1 MRRFVAAALLALLL
15 GPLPAA
21 AQDDNWHHGLSLFGD
36 LKYGPDFKHYDSAN
50 PDAPKGGSARLG
62 IGSSFDTLNVV
73 PTNGTPAA
81 GLSLVYQSLMTR
93 SADEAYAEYGEIA
106 EAVKYPKDISS
117 VTYRLNAKA
126 RWNDGQPVTPDDVV
140 WSFDAWK
147 ANNVRQ
153 ANYYSHVVKAQAS
166 GEHEVT
172 FTFDKPGN
180 RELPQIVGELVVLP
194 KHWWTANGPDGK
206 PRDISQTS
214 FEPPLGSG
222 AYRVKSAD
230 PGRSLVLERVK
241 DWWGADLPT
250 AKGLNNF
257 DELHYEFFQD
267 RDVMREAFKGDAYDF
282 RVESSAKDWA
292 TAYDI
297 PAVAD
302 NRLIKEMIPDRT
314 SGRMQAFGFNLRRAK
329 FADIRVRRA
338 FNLVFDFEEMNRTI
352 FFNQYKRI
360 DSYFAG
366 LDLAS
371 SGLPQGEELAILQEL
386 KDKLPPEVFTTP
398 FANPVNGTDEAR
410 RANLRAAFALLKQA
424 GWEIRDRKLTNVK
437 SGEVMSAEVLLDNPT
452 FERVALLWKP
462 GLERLGIAVTIRSV
476 DTSQFQKRQD
486 SRDFDL
492 IMYGQGE
499 SQSPGNEQKGF
510 WSSQA
515 ADVPGSDNIVGIKD
529 PAVDALIDRVIFAK
543 SRDELVAATKALDR
557 VLLAGA
563 YVVPHWYLDADR
575 LLYWNRF
582 GRPATLPSQSAS
594 GGFPQA
600 WWWDAALAAKTGLPK

>member
-1 MRRFVAAALLALLL
+1 MRRFVAAALLALLM

-21 AQDDNWHHGLSLFGD
+21 AQDGEWHYGLSLFGD

-62 IGSSFDTLNVV
+62 IGGSFDTLNVV

-81 GLSLVYQSLMTR
+81 GVGLIYQTLMAR
-93 SADEAYAEYGEIA
+93 SADEPYTEYGEIA
-106 EAVKYPKDISS
+106 EAVKYPKDLSS

-126 RWNDGQPVTPDDVV
+126 RWNDGQPVTPEDVI

-153 ANYYSHVVKAQAS
+153 GNYYSHVVKAQAS
-166 GEHEVT
+166 GEREVT

-222 AYRVKSAD
+222 PYRVKSAD
-230 PGRSLVLERVK
+230 PGHSLVLERVK

-250 AKGLNNF
+250 SKGRNNF
-257 DELHYEFFQD
+257 DELHFEYFQD

-297 PAVAD
+297 PAIAD
-302 NRLIKEMIPDRT
+302 KRMIKEMIPDRT
-314 SGRMQAFGFNLRRAK
+314 SGRMQAFAFNLRRPK

-371 SGLPQGEELAILQEL
+371 SGLPQGGELAILQEL
-386 KDKLPPEVFTTP
+386 KDKLPPEIFTTP
-398 FANPVNGTDEAR
+398 YANPVNGTDEAR
-410 RANLRAAFALLKQA
+410 RTNLRAAFALLKEA

-437 SGEVMSAEVLLDNPT
+437 SGEVMGVEILLDNPT

-462 GLERLGIAVTIRSV
+462 SLERLGIAVTVRSV

-486 SRDFDL
+486 TRDFDL
-492 IMYGQGE
+492 IMYAQGQ
-499 SQSPGNEQKGF
+499 SQSPGNEQKGY
-510 WSSQA
+510 WSSGT
-515 ADVPGSDNIVGIKD
+515 ADTAGSDNIMGIKD
-529 PAVDALIDRVIFAK
+529 PAVDALIDRLIFAK
-543 SRDELVAATKALDR
+543 SRDDLVAATKALDR

-582 GRPATLPSQSAS
+582 GRPATLPSQSGS
-594 GGFPQA
+594 GGFPEA
-600 WWWDAALAAKTGLPK
+600 WWFDAALAAKTGLPK